1 MQQRNGSSLSTW
13 LSYTELRVVV
23 FFIIFVLVGTYAVP
37 LSSSQLS
44 LQKLQSNPTMIDGQI
59 LFAPMTSDTTYLIDE
74 NGTVKHT
81 WPSEYLPGEAVRWL
95 GNGTILR
102 SIKVGL
108 SGYGGSGGG
117 VQEVRWDGTIT
128 WDFRYNTEGHLSHH
142 DILPLP
148 NGNVLLI
155 AWETKT
161 RSEAIAAGRDP
172 SHIWGDSF
180 MPDEIIEVQK
190 TGPTSGTIVW
200 EWHAWDHL
208 IQDFDSSKQNYG
220 TVADHPELIDLNFGV
235 DFQGVTDWL
244 HTNSVDYDPTFDQIL
259 LCVHNFNE
267 IWVIDHST
275 TTEEATG
282 HTGGR
287 CGHGGD
293 ILYRWGNPQAYRA
306 GSSSDEK
313 FYGPHDATWILP
325 GYPGEGHILVF
336 NNGLN
341 RPGSLYS
348 SIDEFIPPVNATG
361 YYYLESGSAYGPA
374 ERTWIYTANPPTSFY
389 ATQLSGAQRLKNG
402 NTLIC
407 DGEAGHFFEVI
418 ATGTTVWEYTNPY
431 PTPQMNRVFKI
442 VYIPTG
448 DVPEPRVEGLGSIT
462 WTRIKPG
469 AIVHGSFQVQNN
481 GSAGSV
487 LNWRINTS
495 ALSWGTWSCT
505 PDHGENLTPEAGPV
519 TVDVSVVAPNETRT
533 HFSGF
538 VRIEDT
544 QNPNDYDQIPVS
556 LTTTL
561 DLVTHQTIPH
571 QNIVWLLQHRII
583 LGSLLFIR
591 LLLRDHHSFWN

>member
-1 MQQRNGSSLSTW
+1 
-13 LSYTELRVVV
+13 
-23 FFIIFVLVGTYAVP
+23 
-37 LSSSQLS
+37 
-44 LQKLQSNPTMIDGQI
+44 
-59 LFAPMTSDTTYLIDE
+59 
-74 NGTVKHT
+74 
-81 WPSEYLPGEAVRWL
+81 
-95 GNGTILR
+95 
-102 SIKVGL
+102 
-108 SGYGGSGGG
+108 
-117 VQEVRWDGTIT
+117 
-128 WDFRYNTEGHLSHH
+128 
-142 DILPLP
+142 
-148 NGNVLLI
+148 
-155 AWETKT
+155 
-161 RSEAIAAGRDP
+161 
-172 SHIWGDSF
+172 

-190 TGPTSGTIVW
+190 TGSASGTIVW

-220 TVADHPELIDLNFGV
+220 AVADHPELIDLNFGV

-244 HTNSVDYDPTFDQIL
+244 HTNSVDYNPAFDQIL
-259 LCVHNFNE
+259 LSVHNFNE

-275 TTEEATG
+275 TNEEAAG
-282 HTGGR
+282 HTGGGY
-287 CGHGGD
+287 GHGGD
-293 ILYRWGNPQAYRA
+293 LLYRWGNPQAYRA

-313 FYGPHDATWILP
+313 FYGMHDASWIPP

-407 DGEAGHFFEVI
+407 DGEAGHFFEVT
-418 ATGTTVWEYTNPY
+418 ATGTTVWEYTNTY
-431 PTPQMNRVFKI
+431 PNPQMNRVFKI

-495 ALSWGTWSCT
+495 ALSWGSWSFT
-505 PDHGENLTPEAGPV
+505 PEHGENLTPEAGPV
-519 TVDVSVVAPNETRT
+519 TVDVSVIAPNETRT

-544 QNPNDYDQIPVS
+544 KNPSDYDQIPVS
-556 LTTTL
+556 LTTSL
-561 DLVTHQTIPH
+561 DLVTHQAVPH

-583 LGSLLFIR
+583 FGSLLFLRI
-591 LLLRDHHSFWN
+591 LLRDHYSFWN

>member
-1 MQQRNGSSLSTW
+1 MN
-13 LSYTELRVVV
+13 
-23 FFIIFVLVGTYAVP
+23 
-37 LSSSQLS
+37 
-44 LQKLQSNPTMIDGQI
+44 GQI
-59 LFAPMTSDTTYLIDE
+59 LFAPMTSDTTYLINE

-81 WPSEYLPGEAVRWL
+81 WPSNYLPGEAVRWL

-128 WDFRYNTEGHLSHH
+128 WDFRYNTEGRLSHH

-161 RSEAIAAGRDP
+161 RNEAITAGRDP
-172 SHIWGDSF
+172 SHIWGDTF
-180 MPDEIIEVQK
+180 MPDEIVEVKK
-190 TGPTSGTIVW
+190 TGPASGTIVW

-208 IQDFDSSKQNYG
+208 IQDFDASKQNYG

-235 DFQGVTDWL
+235 DFQGITDWL
-244 HTNSVDYDPTFDQIL
+244 HTNSVDYNPTFDQIL
-259 LCVHNFNE
+259 LSVHNFNE
-267 IWVIDHST
+267 VWVIDHST
-275 TTEEATG
+275 TTVEAAG

-287 CGHGGD
+287 YGRGGD
-293 ILYRWGNPQAYRA
+293 LLYRWGNPQAYRA
-306 GSSSDEK
+306 GSSSDQI
-313 FYGPHDATWILP
+313 FYGPHDATWISP
-325 GYPGEGHILVF
+325 GYPGEGHMLVF

-348 SIDEFIPPVNATG
+348 TIDEFIPPVNATG
-361 YYYLESGSAYGPA
+361 YYYLESGSAYGPMA
-374 ERTWIYTANPPTSFY
+374 RTWIYTANPPTSFY
-389 ATQLSGAQRLKNG
+389 ATQLSGAQRLKDG
-402 NTLIC
+402 DTLIC
-407 DGEAGHFFEVI
+407 DGEAGHFFEVTP
-418 ATGTTVWEYTNPY
+418 TGTTVWEYTNNY

-442 VYIPTG
+442 VYIPMS

-469 AIVHGSFQVQNN
+469 SIVHGSFQVQNN

-495 ALSWGTWSCT
+495 ALSWGAWSFA
-505 PDHGENLTPEAGPV
+505 PDHGENLTPETGPI
-519 TVDVSVVAPNETRT
+519 TVDVTMVTPNETRK
-533 HFSGF
+533 HFAGF

-544 QNPNDYDQIPVS
+544 KNPNDYDQIPVS

-561 DLVTHQTIPH
+561 TLDTHQEIPHQTIA
-571 QNIVWLLQHRII
+571 WLLQHRIL
-583 LGSLLFIR
+583 LGSLLFLT
-591 LLLRDHHSFWN
+591 LLLKNHSSF